1 MRPDP
6 IPSKLFVRNRSKL
19 AAAMAP
25 GSMVLIPSAET
36 KTRSGDQ
43 HYPYRQHSDFFYL
56 TGVIQE
62 TCLLAFFP
70 DHPDP
75 DLREVLFIERST
87 SKSDLWNGPLPGPGE
102 LGSLSGIG
110 QVRWLD
116 EKKAVLEVLL
126 RDSTMVYCDQELAS
140 LSSQARF
147 GELSEQ
153 NRRPLAPLVGQ
164 LRMIKEPEEIDEI
177 RKAISITHTAFLEV
191 LKKTKPGVWE
201 YALEAEIIGA
211 FIKNGATGHAYDPIL
226 ASGKNA
232 LILHYIKNNSQC
244 RDGALLLMD
253 FGAEVNNYAADC
265 SRTIPVNGRF
275 SPRQR
280 ELYEAVLRVF
290 RQAREMM
297 VPGTVLTEFHQA
309 VGKLLEEEHIALGLY
324 SREDARVQPDE
335 DPLWKTY
342 YMHGTSHSLGLDVHD
357 PFDRSLPFQ
366 PGMVFT
372 CEPAI
377 YIPEEQTGI
386 RLENNILISADGPVD
401 LMESIPLEADEIEE
415 LMNRKH

>member
-1 MRPDP
+1 
-6 IPSKLFVRNRSKL
+6 
-19 AAAMAP
+19 MAP
-25 GSMVLIPSAET
+25 GSMVLIRSADA
-36 KTRSGDQ
+36 KKRSGDQ
-43 HYPYRQHSDFFYL
+43 HYPFRQHSDFFYL
-56 TGVIQE
+56 TGVNQE
-62 TCLLAFFP
+62 ACLLAFFP

-75 DLREVLFIERST
+75 DLREVLFIPRST
-87 SKSDLWNGPLPGPGE
+87 PKSDLWTGPLPGPDE
-102 LGSLSGIG
+102 LRQLSGID
-110 QVRWLD
+110 QIRWRD
-116 EKKAVLEVLL
+116 EKDAVLEVLL
-126 RDSTMVYCDQELAS
+126 KDTTMVYSDQDLAA

-147 GELSEQ
+147 EELSEL
-153 NRRPLAPLVGQ
+153 NRLPLAPLIEP
-164 LRMIKEPEEIDEI
+164 LRMIKEPEEIDQI
-177 RKAISITHTAFLEV
+177 RKAISITHSAFLEV
-191 LKKTKPGVWE
+191 LKKAKPGVWE
-201 YALEAEIIGA
+201 YALEAEIIA
-211 FIKNGATGHAYDPIL
+211 SFIRNGAAGHAYDPIV

-232 LILHYIKNNSQC
+232 LILHYVKNSSQC

-280 ELYEAVLRVF
+280 ELYEAVLRIF

-297 VPGTVLTEFHQA
+297 VPGTLLSEFHQQ
-309 VGKLLEEEHIALGLY
+309 VGKLWEEEHIALGLY
-324 SREDARVQPDE
+324 SREDILVQSDQ
-335 DPLWKTY
+335 DPPWKTY

-357 PFDRSLPFQ
+357 PFDRSRSFE

-386 RLENNILISADGPVD
+386 RLENNILISADGAVD
-401 LMESIPLEADEIEE
+401 LMEAIPLEADEIEE

>member
-1 MRPDP
+1 MKPDP
-6 IPSKLFVRNRSKL
+6 VPSSLFIRNRSKL

-25 GSMVLIPSAET
+25 GSMVLIRSGEA

-43 HYPYRQHSDFFYL
+43 LYPFRQHSGFYYL

-62 TCLLAFFP
+62 ACLLAFFP

-75 DLREVLFIERST
+75 DLRELLFIRRST
-87 SKSDLWNGPLPGPGE
+87 PKSELWTGPLPGLDE
-102 LGSLSGIG
+102 LSQLSGIDR
-110 QVRWLD
+110 VRWLE
-116 EKKAVLEVLL
+116 EKDAVLEVLL
-126 RDSTMVYCDQELAS
+126 RDTTMVYCDLELT
-140 LSSQARF
+140 
-147 GELSEQ
+147 ELTELK
-153 NRRPLAPLVGQ
+153 RLPLAPLVEK
-164 LRMIKEPEEIDEI
+164 LRMVKEPEEIDQI
-177 RKAISITHTAFLEV
+177 RKAISITHTAFSEV
-191 LKKTKPGVWE
+191 LRKVEPGVWE

-211 FIKNGATGHAYDPIL
+211 FIKNGASGHAYDPIV

-232 LILHYIKNNSQC
+232 LILHYVKNSSQC

-265 SRTIPVNGRF
+265 SRTIPVSGRF

-280 ELYEAVLRVF
+280 ELYNAVLRVF
-290 RQAREMM
+290 RQARGMM
-297 VPGTVLTEFHQA
+297 VPGTLLTEFHQE
-309 VGKLLEEEHIALGLY
+309 VGKLWEEEHIALGLY
-324 SREDARVQPDE
+324 SLEDSRVASDQ
-335 DPLWKTY
+335 DPPWKTY

-357 PFDRSLPFQ
+357 PFDRSRAFE

-377 YIPEEQTGI
+377 YIPEEETGI

-401 LMESIPLEADEIEE
+401 LSEAIPLEADEIEE
-415 LMNRKH
+415 EMNRKH

>member
-6 IPSKLFVRNRSKL
+6 IPSSLFVRNRSKA

-25 GSMVLIPSAET
+25 GSMVLIRSGDA

-43 HYPYRQHSDFFYL
+43 HYPYRQHSDFYYL

-62 TCLLAFFP
+62 SCVLAFFP
-70 DHPDP
+70 DHPEP
-75 DLREVLFIERST
+75 DLREVLFIPRST
-87 SKSDLWNGPLPGPGE
+87 PKSELWTGPLPGPDE
-102 LGSLSGIG
+102 HRQISGID
-110 QVRWLD
+110 QVRGL
-116 EKKAVLEVLL
+116 EEMGAVLEVLL
-126 RDSTMVYCDQELAS
+126 KETTMIYCDQEFAA

-147 GELSEQ
+147 RELSEH
-153 NRRPLAPLVGQ
+153 NRLPLAPLVEQ
-164 LRMIKEPEEIDEI
+164 LRMIKEPEEIDQI
-177 RKAISITHTAFLEV
+177 RKAISITHYAFLEV
-191 LKKTKPGVWE
+191 LKKAKPGVWE

-211 FIKNGATGHAYDPIL
+211 FIRNGAAGHAYDPIV

-232 LILHYIKNNSQC
+232 LILHYVKNNCQC
-244 RDGALLLMD
+244 RDGTLLLMD

-275 SPRQR
+275 TPRQR

-297 VPGTVLTEFHQA
+297 VPGTVLTEFHQQ
-309 VGKLLEEEHIALGLY
+309 VGKLWEEEHIALGLY
-324 SREDARVQPDE
+324 SREDARVQSDQ

-357 PFDRSLPFQ
+357 PFDRSRPFE

-386 RLENNILISADGPVD
+386 RLENNILISADGAVD
-401 LMESIPLEADEIEE
+401 LMEAIPLEADEIEE